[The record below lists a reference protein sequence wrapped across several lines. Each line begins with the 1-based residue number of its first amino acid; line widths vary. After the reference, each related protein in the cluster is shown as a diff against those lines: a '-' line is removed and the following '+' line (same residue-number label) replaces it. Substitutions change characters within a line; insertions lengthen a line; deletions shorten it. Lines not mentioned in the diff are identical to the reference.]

1 MKKIEVTYIVDSKPV
16 VEEFECIDDIKVSPP
31 FFRFILEEQE
41 VMISVND
48 IVKIV
53 QERSRIEI
61 QPPQLV
67 S

>member
-16 VEEFECIDDIKVSPP
+16 VEEFECIDEIKVSPP
-31 FFRFILEEQE
+31 FFRFITEDYEH
-41 VMISVND
+41 MISVND
-48 IVKIV
+48 IVKITL
-53 QERSRIEI
+53 ERSRIEV